1 MLPFYCTG
9 KVCNRRP
16 RCWVWVPKVHGDS
29 EERGYAL
36 WESNQSGSEIGETP
50 HKHVRHRGVKNAMA
64 HSLFVSLRLPG
75 RWPLKR
81 NEAASIFRS
90 QPRRHPSV
98 LWWAWLFM
106 GLLRLEDT
114 VRFYPPGSWFQPFL
128 RFLSP
133 LIRPVV
139 WKGSSHRP
147 ALETQEKLFLQS
159 ENQLVVFLLFILSFL
174 FLTIGHCLRNII

>member
-114 VRFYPPGSWFQPFL
+114 GSDSILLGPDSS
-128 RFLSP
+128 RFLGFWVLWLGQWFEKAQATGQHWKHKRNYSCRVKTSLLFSCYSFWVSSSSP
-133 LIRPVV
+133 LDIV
-139 WKGSSHRP
+139 
-147 ALETQEKLFLQS
+147 
-159 ENQLVVFLLFILSFL
+159 
-174 FLTIGHCLRNII
+174 